1 MKLFLS
7 HLQSQTSTDISK
19 VEFRWCALMH
29 FHRLEFIQIHRHWHS
44 QMQISMHKRHK
55 NKLFFFI
62 SDFFCSIL
70 CLWLFERQKSKLKW
84 KFYGTNEFFMF
95 KCRKV
100 LLWGVANDKSMKN
113 FPQLSYLKVI
123 WGCNRDRL
131 NFFHPHPV
139 KNTKRWWESEFWRW
153 KHQNEMEFYEILISK
168 HFSRGMER
176 RWNGNSRNKI
186 KLLFKVFKKSLVVG
200 FSIRFSL

>member
-1 MKLFLS
+1 
-7 HLQSQTSTDISK
+7 
-19 VEFRWCALMH
+19 MH
-29 FHRLEFIQIHRHWHS
+29 SCIFIDSNLYKFIAIDTRKCKIQCTKGTKI
-44 QMQISMHKRHK
+44 
-55 NKLFFFI
+55 NFFFFI

-70 CLWLFERQKSKLKW
+70 CLWLFERQKSELKW

-95 KCRKV
+95 KCRKI
-100 LLWGVANDKSMKN
+100 LLRGVANDKSMKN

-139 KNTKRWWESEFWRW
+139 KNTKRWESEFWRW